1 VKNSIYKTVIILLVC
16 FFYNQPLKAQTYFI
30 DFKFILNESSAGKK
44 ANQIL
49 NNEFKQGIKKLK
61 ESEKKLQLEEK
72 EIIQQKKVL
81 SPEDYKE
88 KITKLRKKV
97 SNLQKDRNT
106 ILESISK
113 KRSNARKQ
121 LLEALNPIV
130 KNYMTENN
138 IKIVLDKKSILLADE
153 NLNITNNIM
162 NILNKQL
169 KSINLK

>member
-1 VKNSIYKTVIILLVC
+1 MKNTIHITLIILFVC

-49 NNEFKQGIKKLK
+49 NSELKQGIKKLK

-81 SPEDYKE
+81 SPEDYKG
-88 KITKLRKKV
+88 KITQLRKKV

-121 LLEALNPIV
+121 LLESLNPIV

-138 IKIVLDKKSILLADE
+138 IKIVLDKKSILLADDS
-153 NLNITNNIM
+153 LNITDNIM
-162 NILNKQL
+162 SILNKQL